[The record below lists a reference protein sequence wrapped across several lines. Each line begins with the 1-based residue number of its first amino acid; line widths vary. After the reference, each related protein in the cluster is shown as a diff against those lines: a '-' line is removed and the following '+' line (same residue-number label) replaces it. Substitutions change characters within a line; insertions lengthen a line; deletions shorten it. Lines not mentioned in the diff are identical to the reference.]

1 MAQKEKQPMK
11 KLTQTTQKN
20 DAPKKTVVE
29 VDADRKPVKSDAKCC
44 AKTSRNAVGCHD

>member
-1 MAQKEKQPMK
+1 MK
-11 KLTQTTQKN
+11 KLTHT
-20 DAPKKTVVE
+20 APKTKKVETAAVE